1 MSESLWQDIGVEFC
15 TCHGKNPVA
24 IQYTIRNEKDYLH
37 LSVSGS
43 YTPGNEAAEMR
54 QIWTEVSDT
63 CRRQKQRRV
72 LAMSSV
78 FGELPTMVGFEL
90 ASDPSSFGWERNFR
104 MALVFEDKERYESHL
119 FAETVMV
126 NRYYDMKPFMN
137 EDEAKTWLLR
147 P

>member
-1 MSESLWQDIGVEFC
+1 M
-15 TCHGKNPVA
+15 A
-24 IQYTIRNEKDYLH
+24 IQYTIRNEKNYLQ
-37 LSVSGS
+37 LDVSGT
-43 YTPGNEAAEMR
+43 YTPGKEAAEMR
-54 QIWTEVSDT
+54 QMWAEVSDT
-63 CRRQKQRRV
+63 CRRHQRRRV
-72 LAMSSV
+72 LAYSAV
-78 FGELPTMVGFEL
+78 TGALPTMIGFEL

-137 EDEAKTWLLR
+137 EDEAKAWLLR

>member
-1 MSESLWQDIGVEFC
+1 MKLWQDSGREFC
-15 TCHGKNPVA
+15 NIHGTRLMAV
-24 IQYTIRNEKDYLH
+24 QYTINIEKDFLR
-37 LSVSGS
+37 LDVSGS

-54 QIWTEVSDT
+54 QIWAEVSDA
-63 CRRQKQRRV
+63 CRLHRIRRV
-72 LAMSSV
+72 LSCSSV
-78 FGELPTMVGFEL
+78 VGELPTMVGFEL
-90 ASDPSSFGWERNFR
+90 ASAPSSFGWERNFR